1 MASEKLVIGIKCK
14 VEFEKLVAFYQ
25 QNTSYMSTDGN
36 NFFNIIRNDVYDY
49 ISRGHYVGINCTIT
63 DGKIMYVGFAP
74 LNFYMETIRTYGNI
88 ISLIDFRLIYKKN
101 KKVMKNFNDLCAG
114 GK

>member
-1 MASEKLVIGIKCK
+1 MASEKLVIAIKCK

-25 QNTSYMSTDGN
+25 QNTSYMSTDAN
-36 NFFNIIRNDVYDY
+36 NFFNIIRNDVYEF
-49 ISRGHYVGINCTIT
+49 ISRGQYIGINCTIT
-63 DGKIMYVGFAP
+63 DGKIMYIGFAP
-74 LNFYMETIRTYGNI
+74 LDFYIETIRTYGNI
-88 ISLIDFRLIYKKN
+88 ISLIGFCLTYKKN